1 MLAEMM
7 KTFPSTGSLNVT
19 EFFHNEDNNRIFN
32 DLITDLKK
40 LGMRLYSSSLI
51 IRPSYH
57 YAFYV
62 SIVRKN
68 MDYTMLP
75 LECLY
80 LNKNA
85 LINVVGQPV
94 SYNKNKLLIL
104 LFSC

>member
-40 LGMRLYSSSLI
+40 LGMGFVHLIFYSNLK
-51 IRPSYH
+51 PNSY
-57 YAFYV
+57 YIFYV
-62 SIVRKN
+62 SVVRKN

-94 SYNKNKLLIL
+94 SYNKQIIN
-104 LFSC
+104 

>member
-32 DLITDLKK
+32 DLTTDLKK
-40 LGMRLYSSSLI
+40 LGNCLKYYDVFWFKPKTYI
-51 IRPSYH
+51 FIFVP
-57 YAFYV
+57 
-62 SIVRKN
+62 IVRKN

-94 SYNKNKLLIL
+94 S
-104 LFSC
+104 

>member
-1 MLAEMM
+1 MM

-40 LGMRLYSSSLI
+40 LGTYFQIFFKIKRKNQIKMF
-51 IRPSYH
+51 
-57 YAFYV
+57 AFYV
-62 SIVRKN
+62 LTVRKN

-94 SYNKNKLLIL
+94 SYNYNL
-104 LFSC
+104 

>member
-40 LGMRLYSSSLI
+40 LGMNFVRLIFYSNLK
-51 IRPSYH
+51 PSYH
-57 YAFYV
+57 YAFCV
-62 SIVRKN
+62 SVVRKN

-94 SYNKNKLLIL
+94 SYNKNK
-104 LFSC
+104 